1 MPMYLLQEDEGND
14 DEIMRL
20 LGTSND
26 ATPTPSN
33 GGDFPSTINNEV
45 DVMPSP
51 MYGDSQNE
59 KEQDM
64 GNSILSEGRRDTSDV
79 LIAEAASVF
88 SSETMDKTADQ
99 IEQVQELESNSPTA
113 SVEVISPVCNLDSN
127 GVSEPDS
134 NSGFPM
140 PCSSIPLPSFQ
151 DASALSDARTLS
163 LNRLSETDT
172 PPTSLNGATVCHTQ
186 LDFSTTSSNDESCS
200 QTSCVSTFSEIGA
213 NGSVSTVAG
222 LGRKTPSVSWERRA
236 LMVNEGTQTL
246 TWKLAGAASA
256 TGGVNQLPL
265 LPLQTMSAHD
275 QAQSP
280 NDQASTSQSPASLP
294 TPKSPVLQQDIHK
307 TKPLLSTPITEV
319 ALQLNTTVTPSPA
332 ASRTFSDQTCASVP
346 VVLESSD
353 NIPVSSSPR
362 HITRTVPFAKYPI
375 LSSPSVPLVT
385 PPSTASSSHMKSNP
399 PLISSLAPSSVSL
412 SLSPA
417 SSAFT
422 TSAKASVGLSAAAPS
437 MASATLP
444 KATPTTSTPTPAL
457 TRPAQSIAS
466 NAHTAASVF
475 EHSLEDL
482 KRKVLLEAQKL
493 DEALGSYQT
502 HQASVQVS
510 GVPSPTHPQ
519 PVAMTNT
526 PPVLPP
532 TPSPQITTHI
542 PSDTIAANAATHTL
556 CTPLYTTTAAHRIP
570 HTTTPNSAVHGIPHT
585 TTPNSAVHRIPHT
598 TTPNSAIRTPHYTTT
613 TSTATC
619 VLCTS
624 SFDTSTSSTMDAL
637 STLQCTNATA
647 SSHQKSDMANSRNS
661 EPTAADVLSPM
672 SPTNSTLV
680 TCAVSSQSLLPPSEL
695 SPLVITSVVSCAND
709 DGGEVVCVTPSHE
722 DNGAVVPEHENMK
735 QTPDQTTDVEMEP
748 VAIRVIDAESVCS
761 LEKEGTMEIDLNHVD
776 KDTSDNLK
784 ECVNDGETE
793 QDDPPCSVASQQMD
807 IQESASKED
816 NEISQ
821 LSTTTSP
828 VSNLHEAKAQEAL
841 ELPTAQKSITVC
853 FPVVD
858 WKMKQICGGHMM
870 GLSAT
875 PIQLLPTTN
884 GLHPPDQGGGGM
896 HSGGEVEER
905 ERKKV
910 RVVYK
915 QTELVCTEEFLSLFL
930 AEASSYRRLD

>member
-1 MPMYLLQEDEGND
+1 M
-14 DEIMRL
+14 
-20 LGTSND
+20 
-26 ATPTPSN
+26 
-33 GGDFPSTINNEV
+33 
-45 DVMPSP
+45 
-51 MYGDSQNE
+51 
-59 KEQDM
+59 
-64 GNSILSEGRRDTSDV
+64 
-79 LIAEAASVF
+79 
-88 SSETMDKTADQ
+88 
-99 IEQVQELESNSPTA
+99 
-113 SVEVISPVCNLDSN
+113 
-127 GVSEPDS
+127 
-134 NSGFPM
+134 
-140 PCSSIPLPSFQ
+140 
-151 DASALSDARTLS
+151 
-163 LNRLSETDT
+163 
-172 PPTSLNGATVCHTQ
+172 
-186 LDFSTTSSNDESCS
+186 
-200 QTSCVSTFSEIGA
+200 
-213 NGSVSTVAG
+213 
-222 LGRKTPSVSWERRA
+222 
-236 LMVNEGTQTL
+236 
-246 TWKLAGAASA
+246 
-256 TGGVNQLPL
+256 
-265 LPLQTMSAHD
+265 
-275 QAQSP
+275 
-280 NDQASTSQSPASLP
+280 
-294 TPKSPVLQQDIHK
+294 
-307 TKPLLSTPITEV
+307 
-319 ALQLNTTVTPSPA
+319 
-332 ASRTFSDQTCASVP
+332 
-346 VVLESSD
+346 
-353 NIPVSSSPR
+353 
-362 HITRTVPFAKYPI
+362 
-375 LSSPSVPLVT
+375 
-385 PPSTASSSHMKSNP
+385 
-399 PLISSLAPSSVSL
+399 
-412 SLSPA
+412 
-417 SSAFT
+417 
-422 TSAKASVGLSAAAPS
+422 
-437 MASATLP
+437 
-444 KATPTTSTPTPAL
+444 
-457 TRPAQSIAS
+457 
-466 NAHTAASVF
+466 F

-510 GVPSPTHPQ
+510 GVPSATHPQ

-532 TPSPQITTHI
+532 TPSPQITTHV
-542 PSDTIAANAATHTL
+542 PSDTIAANAAAHTL

-570 HTTTPNSAVHGIPHT
+570 HTTTPNSAVHRIPHT

-598 TTPNSAIRTPHYTTT
+598 TTPNSAVQVHTPHYTAT

-624 SFDTSTSSTMDAL
+624 PFDTSTSSAMDAL
-637 STLQCTNATA
+637 STLQRTNATA

-722 DNGAVVPEHENMK
+722 DNVVPVPEHETMK

-748 VAIRVIDAESVCS
+748 VAIRAIDTESVCS

-784 ECVNDGETE
+784 ERVNDGETE
-793 QDDPPCSVASQQMD
+793 QDDPPCSVASQQTD

-884 GLHPPDQGGGGM
+884 GLHPPDQGGGGL